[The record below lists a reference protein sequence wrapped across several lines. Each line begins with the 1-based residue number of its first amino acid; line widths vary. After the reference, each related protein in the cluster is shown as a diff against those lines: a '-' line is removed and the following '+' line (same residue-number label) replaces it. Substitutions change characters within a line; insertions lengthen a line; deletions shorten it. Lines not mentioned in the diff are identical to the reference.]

1 MPAAPRGSGGSAS
14 FPCPDC
20 DKTFSRKEYMAR
32 HYRSKHSRE
41 TPFQCEY
48 CQRAFSRSD
57 LLRRHYKTCA
67 QAKAQRGPNDPH
79 DSESPNDPVASTSA
93 LPVEAQLPYPGGAQ
107 PSLGLPRSASSSHS
121 PYDPDLVLPVPPA
134 SFTQSSAP
142 GPSYTIQRPSPA
154 NSQLSPLYDV
164 SPYSLPTNSSTST
177 LATSSGS
184 PDYPQKDLYP
194 PDPPPSSNAQH
205 LQLPSGLPASPH
217 IPSGFAAST
226 QLPPPPAPA
235 PHLLHYP
242 PIGRNS
248 AILPE
253 PPRAQPTSSVRT
265 VEVAAPAPIAA
276 APSSAF
282 KYGGFSF
289 AHDTLAPGLS
299 RTGSF
304 TKDEVLASEVLRD
317 LMRSPLGLPG
327 VAPHPSPM
335 HEMPWHGAK
344 AAARAQ
350 QQQQHQQQQPQQRR
364 QPEGQPTDQQEQR
377 AQPGG
382 GGAGDASGQ
391 LIRGNEAVALV
402 DSQDWAISTGFS
414 APGTPSSVQVSNKL
428 ETSPAAQA
436 LASYFNQG
444 GVGGITALDL
454 GFPTE
459 PSLLPDFMFQPQIVH
474 EEDKRY
480 WLPEQKFCLGYLYPW
495 HVPPVHVLSS
505 YARKATEKLL
515 PAMPVIHA
523 ASVNLNEMPAH
534 TAFALTVAGGA
545 YEREGQSFSN
555 EMLVEKR
562 VFLVRGFQD
571 AGKTWEERF
580 SSMQSLLLYQLLG
593 LFHRDEQQ
601 RLLSHSFHSALIF
614 MLRSLDLPAKVKSTS
629 VTPPRVG
636 MQGDELH
643 RAWQDWVKVETWRRV
658 NFIVFL
664 ADLEYATATK
674 SAQLL
679 SLSDMDLDLPAVD
692 RAWNSQTAG
701 EWLEHMLSPFAPPPM
716 SFLAALR
723 ALMSRTEP
731 PRDPFSDQAVLL
743 AELSRI
749 SSFPLLILSRTLSF
763 LEKKTEEAIEQM
775 DPFKNFLNGTGVIDG
790 KDAENRDV
798 LARIRSGRQYLRR
811 LPGGL
816 ARGGGERWFEEVIP
830 SAAGYTCSKSC
841 TPEPNPRVSP
851 ESLGRTE
858 ADSTTT
864 AVEDIFAEFE
874 PQPYKP
880 FYGPGGAQANET
892 YEQAQ
897 ARLQRQAERTVHDV
911 QMKWPQFMN

>member
-1 MPAAPRGSGGSAS
+1 MPAAPRGASGSAS

-67 QAKAQRGPNDPH
+67 QAKAHRRAQNLP
-79 DSESPNDPVASTSA
+79 DSESPKDPVASTSA
-93 LPVEAQLPYPGGAQ
+93 LPVEARLPFPGQ
-107 PSLGLPRSASSSHS
+107 PGDGSRSNGQDLTRSGSSGS
-121 PYDPDLVLPVPPA
+121 PYDSDLALPVPPA
-134 SFTQSSAP
+134 SFSHPGVAPPSFSIP
-142 GPSYTIQRPSPA
+142 GPSPSG
-154 NSQLSPLYDV
+154 SQTSPLYAI
-164 SPYSLPTNSSTST
+164 SPYSVPTNTSTST

-184 PDYPQKDLYP
+184 PDFQPKDLYP
-194 PDPPPSSNAQH
+194 PDPPPSAHH
-205 LQLPSGLPASPH
+205 LHSPRLP
-217 IPSGFAAST
+217 PSSTGFGGAL
-226 QLPPPPAPA
+226 LPPPPAPP
-235 PHLLHYP
+235 PHLLQYP

-248 AILPE
+248 AVLLD
-253 PPRAQPTSSVRT
+253 PPRTQPTSSVRSIQ
-265 VEVAAPAPIAA
+265 VAAPAPIPT
-276 APSSAF
+276 PSASAF
-282 KYGGFSF
+282 KYGGFNFSQ
-289 AHDTLAPGLS
+289 DTLAPGLS

-317 LMRSPLGLPG
+317 LMRSPLGLPHT
-327 VAPHPSPM
+327 APLPSPM
-335 HEMPWHGAK
+335 NESPWHGAK

-350 QQQQHQQQQPQQRR
+350 QQQQQQQEQQ
-364 QPEGQPTDQQEQR
+364 QEGQPEQPHS
-377 AQPGG
+377 QLQHPSK
-382 GGAGDASGQ
+382 DASGP
-391 LIRGNEAVALV
+391 LVRGNEAVTLV
-402 DSQDWAISTGFS
+402 DGQDWALTGYST
-414 APGTPSSVQVSNKL
+414 PGSPATAVQVSNKL

-459 PSLLPDFMFQPQIVH
+459 PSLFPDFLFQPQIVH
-474 EEDKRY
+474 EEDMRY

-495 HVPPVHVLSS
+495 HVPPVQVLSG

-515 PAMPVIHA
+515 PAMPIIHA
-523 ASVNLNEMPAH
+523 ASVNLNEMPTH

-571 AGKTWEERF
+571 ASKSWEERF

-614 MLRSLDLPAKVKSTS
+614 MLRSLDLPAKVRSTQ
-629 VTPPRVG
+629 VTAPRPG
-636 MQGDELH
+636 MAGEELH
-643 RAWQDWVKVETWRRV
+643 RAWKEWIQVETWRRV

-679 SLSDMDLDLPAVD
+679 SLSDMDLDLPSID
-692 RAWNSQTAG
+692 RAWNSQSPE
-701 EWLEHMLSPFAPPPM
+701 EWLEHLLSPFAPPPV

-723 ALMSRTEP
+723 ALMSRPEP
-731 PRDPFSDQAVLL
+731 ARDPFSDQAVLL

-775 DPFKNFLNGTGVIDG
+775 DPFKNFLAGVGIIDERA
-790 KDAENRDV
+790 AENRDV
-798 LARIRSGRQYLRR
+798 LARIRSGRQHLRR

-830 SAAGYTCSKSC
+830 SAAGYTCSKPC
-841 TPEPNPRVSP
+841 TPTSNPEVPP
-851 ESLGRTE
+851 EVLENSHGSGMDVD
-858 ADSTTT
+858 AATTT
-864 AVEDIFAEFE
+864 TLLEDIFAEFE
-874 PQPYKP
+874 PRPYKP
-880 FYGPGGAQANET
+880 YYGLGGARQNET

-897 ARLQRQAERTVHDV
+897 ARLHCLTEQKLDDV
-911 QMKWPQFMN
+911 RAQWPQVLQ